1 MPCIYDHLLELCMHL
16 PYLVTFLVL
25 SVKVHAAQ
33 FHVTFLNPRIEDLSL
48 YNFLMWMKFLFSFF
62 PISVFLIS
70 ALIISN
76 EGEVMSHLLFSL
88 CLQKWHNLSW
98 TSRHSRSEVLNKVQ
112 NCVNSSLNWIFSWVP
127 QHNWSVGECVS
138 WWRKVCVVNWQL
150 WRLLDIQ
157 SALAFHEILVVVL
170 SDVTLD
176 TLFDGWGLR
185 WVDVLG
191 GWMLSLYWW
200 FGYPYCD
207 GLVQERRNTLEFR
220 LSCTCW

>member
-1 MPCIYDHLLELCMHL
+1 MR
-16 PYLVTFLVL
+16 
-25 SVKVHAAQ
+25 VK
-33 FHVTFLNPRIEDLSL
+33 
-48 YNFLMWMKFLFSFF
+48 
-62 PISVFLIS
+62 
-70 ALIISN
+70 
-76 EGEVMSHLLFSL
+76 
-88 CLQKWHNLSW
+88 
-98 TSRHSRSEVLNKVQ
+98 SRSIHYFLHVCKSDTIFHGPAGIQDLRCWIKCR
-112 NCVNSSLNWIFSWVP
+112 NCVNSSLNCIFSWVP

-138 WWRKVCVVNWQL
+138 CWRKVCVVNWQL

-191 GWMLSLYWW
+191 GWMLTLYWW

-207 GLVQERRNTLEFR
+207 GLVQERRNTLELR